1 MRKSLLLI
9 VMALLSVSASAQKFA
24 LIDMEYIMEQI
35 PAYQRATEQLDQ
47 SSKVWQAEIERVSDE
62 AKQLY
67 ENYQR
72 DAKNLTDAQRT
83 QREEA
88 IINKEKEVAE
98 LRRNYFGPEGEMA
111 KKQNA
116 LLQPIEDEVYEAVKA
131 IALKEGYA
139 AVLDRA
145 SATSLIFATP
155 DIDISNEVLIKLGY
169 SN

>member
-131 IALKEGYA
+131 IALKDGYA
-139 AVLDRA
+139 AVVDRA
-145 SATSLIFATP
+145 SATSLIFASP

>member
-88 IINKEKEVAE
+88 IINKEKEAAE

-131 IALKEGYA
+131 IALKDGYA
-139 AVLDRA
+139 AVIDRA
-145 SATSLIFATP
+145 SATSLIFASP

>member
-145 SATSLIFATP
+145 SATSLIFASQ